1 MLEKWIVEANGIQT
15 AQTIDIQT
23 RWQVVANKD
32 IYKKLKLL
40 FSLIS

>member
-23 RWQVVANKD
+23 RWQVVANNKD
-32 IYKKLKLL
+32 FYKKL
-40 FSLIS
+40 FEITI